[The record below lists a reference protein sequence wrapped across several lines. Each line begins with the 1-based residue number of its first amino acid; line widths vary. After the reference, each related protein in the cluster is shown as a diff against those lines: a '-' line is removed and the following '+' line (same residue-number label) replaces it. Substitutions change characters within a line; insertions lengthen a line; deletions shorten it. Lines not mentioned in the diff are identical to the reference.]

1 MYRSRVCVMISAGR
15 QTDLQALTSSSSSSS
30 ERKQRN
36 CLHICLHL
44 HEVKRCRAMPF
55 RRASIRLFFW
65 GRCGDRQAAVRTRC
79 IHAHFANVLLRRQT
93 AGIRQGV
100 QNLQADQ
107 VVDQFVRVGGSS
119 GPTMCE
125 AHRTSLASTC
135 NSPQSSGNAR
145 HCLLTSVDSHR
156 AGGNQETDVFRR
168 TACGCRFEI
177 G

>member
-1 MYRSRVCVMISAGR
+1 MISAGR
-15 QTDLQALTSSSSSSS
+15 QTDLQALPLSSSLSSSTQLFARLSAPAGS
-30 ERKQRN
+30 EKDAVRYP
-36 CLHICLHL
+36 L
-44 HEVKRCRAMPF
+44 HEHQSGC
-55 RRASIRLFFW
+55 ST
-65 GRCGDRQAAVRTRC
+65 GDNGDPQAAVRTRC

-93 AGIRQGV
+93 ARIRQGG

-107 VVDQFVRVGGSS
+107 VVDQFVRIGGSS

-135 NSPQSSGNAR
+135 GSPQRSGNAR
-145 HCLLTSVDSHR
+145 HCLLTSVDSHC